1 MAGRPEDGF
10 GINSG
15 FEAELYQ
22 RFLHNRKEVDESWQ
36 RYFDSLSPSSRSPV
50 PPSPGRVASPP
61 PVEAGPDDE
70 VVPLRGAAARIV
82 DNMTASL
89 AIPMATS
96 QRIIPVKVIDE
107 NRRIIN
113 LHRDLQGGTKVSYTH
128 LIAWGILKAIEAFAV
143 LNSAY
148 AEKDGEA
155 ARIQHK
161 RINLGIAIDLP
172 GRSGS
177 RSLVVPNL
185 KDAGSLNF
193 QQFLTAYDELIARA
207 RVGHLAVED
216 FQGTTISLTNPG
228 TVGHCGLRSAP
239 DAGPGRHH
247 RHRRHRLSRRVQRR
261 VARSDAPS
269 WASAR

>member
-207 RVGHLAVED
+207 RAGHLAVED

-228 TVGHCGLRSAP
+228 TVGTVGSVPRLM
-239 DAGPGRHH
+239 PG
-247 RHRRHRLSRRVQRR
+247 
-261 VARSDAPS
+261 
-269 WASAR
+269 WASGRS